1 MCRQGRMVWIGA
13 VLLALL
19 AGCGNLG
26 WIDLTFQPNADRKDS
41 GEANLRRINSA
52 EGWIEFFRDQ
62 INARREQPYGRDG
75 DFLILEADLFLGG
88 APAPVAQTA
97 PAADGGAVSDDSGVG
112 GPGFSN
118 TNVQEIGVDEADVV
132 KTDGQYIYMLVGSE
146 LRIIQAYPASELQE
160 LASVPLDGSSW
171 SNSQLYLNADRV
183 IAITQPQQ
191 VYLDDPIILLGD
203 GTVDNGREDEPRA
216 IQSPVELIEEYG
228 LYYEHQKTNVAVID
242 VSDAATPVIEAQWTL
257 DGYYVDSRMI
267 DGVLHVVLNQS
278 PYIPFDLEP
287 ATITTDNIEKFIP
300 AYDVSFAD
308 GSQDS
313 GTLVSWGDFYR
324 PADPD
329 GYNITSVVSIDTTNP
344 RAEFGSVAIMADT
357 GTVYASTTALY
368 LTDPNYDYFGDWRET
383 LDIHKFA
390 LTKGGAVYSA
400 SGSVEGRLVNQFALG
415 EYQDHLRVAT
425 TTGWPWAWDAQTST
439 NNVFVLATDGD
450 TLKTVGSITGL
461 APGEQIYSARFLGER
476 GFMVTFRQIDPLF
489 ALDLSNPADPKVA
502 GELKITGFSE
512 YIHPLDEDHLLTL
525 GRAGTDEGFIE
536 GLQLSIF
543 DVSDLSNPQLVTTKQ
558 IGGPGTYSEAEY
570 NHKAITF
577 YPQEN
582 LLALPV
588 QIYGDFWEY
597 ETSAVQVYHVTPQDG
612 ITLRGQ
618 ISTEPNAAAEYPSY
632 WGWSRGLFIDDR
644 VYAVTE
650 ISVQAASLDNPGDV
664 TQSIEIEGSSSVF
677 DGGFDDIIVLPAG
690 EDDAGSSDSGSPE
703 GGSAG
708 ETDANAGIEI

>member
-1 MCRQGRMVWIGA
+1 MCRPGRMVWSGA
-13 VLLALL
+13 VLFALL
-19 AGCGNLG
+19 AGCGDLG
-26 WIDLTFQPNADRKDS
+26 WVDLRYQPNVDRNDT
-41 GEANLRRINSA
+41 GEAALRRINSA
-52 EGWIEFFRDQ
+52 DGWIEFFRDQ
-62 INARREQPYGRDG
+62 ITARREQPNGRGG
-75 DFLILEADLFLGG
+75 DILILETDLALGG
-88 APAPVAQTA
+88 VGAPVPVGQAA
-97 PAADGGAVSDDSGVG
+97 PAADGGGVLDDSGVG
-112 GPGFSN
+112 GLGFST

-203 GTVDNGREDEPRA
+203 GAVDDGREDEPPA
-216 IQSPVELIEEYG
+216 IQSRVELIEEYG

-278 PYIPFDLEP
+278 PYIPFDLDP
-287 ATITTDNIEKFIP
+287 AAITTTNIEKFIP
-300 AYDVSFAD
+300 GYDASFAD
-308 GSQDS
+308 GSEDS
-313 GTLVSWGDFYR
+313 GMLVAWGDFYR

-329 GYNITSVVSIDTTNP
+329 GYNITSVVSIDTADP
-344 RAEFGSVAIMADT
+344 SAKFGSIAIMADP

-368 LTDPNYDYFGDWRET
+368 LTDPNYDYFGEWRET

-390 LTKGGAVYSA
+390 LAKGGATYSA

-439 NNVFVLATDGD
+439 NNVFVLAANGD
-450 TLKTVGSITGL
+450 TLETVGSITGM

-489 ALDLSNPADPKVA
+489 ALDLSNPANPRVA

-525 GRAGTDEGFIE
+525 GRAGTDDGFIQ

-543 DVSDLSNPQLVTTKQ
+543 DVSDLSNPQLVTAKQ
-558 IGGPGTYSEAEY
+558 IGGPGTSSEAEY
-570 NHKAITF
+570 NHKAMTF

-588 QIYGDFWEY
+588 LVYGESWEY
-597 ETSAVQVYHVTPQDG
+597 ETSAVQVYHVTPEDG
-612 ITLRGQ
+612 ITLPGQ
-618 ISTEPNAAAEYPSY
+618 
-632 WGWSRGLFIDDR
+632 
-644 VYAVTE
+644 
-650 ISVQAASLDNPGDV
+650 
-664 TQSIEIEGSSSVF
+664 
-677 DGGFDDIIVLPAG
+677 
-690 EDDAGSSDSGSPE
+690 
-703 GGSAG
+703 
-708 ETDANAGIEI
+708 

>member
-1 MCRQGRMVWIGA
+1 M
-13 VLLALL
+13 
-19 AGCGNLG
+19 
-26 WIDLTFQPNADRKDS
+26 
-41 GEANLRRINSA
+41 
-52 EGWIEFFRDQ
+52 
-62 INARREQPYGRDG
+62 
-75 DFLILEADLFLGG
+75 
-88 APAPVAQTA
+88 
-97 PAADGGAVSDDSGVG
+97 
-112 GPGFSN
+112 
-118 TNVQEIGVDEADVV
+118 
-132 KTDGQYIYMLVGSE
+132 
-146 LRIIQAYPASELQE
+146 
-160 LASVPLDGSSW
+160 
-171 SNSQLYLNADRV
+171 
-183 IAITQPQQ
+183 
-191 VYLDDPIILLGD
+191 
-203 GTVDNGREDEPRA
+203 
-216 IQSPVELIEEYG
+216 
-228 LYYEHQKTNVAVID
+228 
-242 VSDAATPVIEAQWTL
+242 
-257 DGYYVDSRMI
+257 
-267 DGVLHVVLNQS
+267 
-278 PYIPFDLEP
+278 
-287 ATITTDNIEKFIP
+287 
-300 AYDVSFAD
+300 
-308 GSQDS
+308 
-313 GTLVSWGDFYR
+313 
-324 PADPD
+324 
-329 GYNITSVVSIDTTNP
+329 
-344 RAEFGSVAIMADT
+344 
-357 GTVYASTTALY
+357 
-368 LTDPNYDYFGDWRET
+368 
-383 LDIHKFA
+383 
-390 LTKGGAVYSA
+390 
-400 SGSVEGRLVNQFALG
+400 VNQFALG

-489 ALDLSNPADPKVA
+489 ALDLSTPADPRVA

-558 IGGPGTYSEAEY
+558 IGGPGTSSEAEY
-570 NHKAITF
+570 NHKAMTF

-632 WGWSRGLFIDDR
+632 WGWSRGLFIADR

-664 TQSIEIEGSSSVF
+664 TQSIEIEGSTSVF

-690 EDDAGSSDSGSPE
+690 EDDAGSSE

-708 ETDANAGIEI
+708 ETDASEGIEI

>member
-1 MCRQGRMVWIGA
+1 MCRQCKMVWSGA

-26 WIDLTFQPNADRKDS
+26 WIDFRYQPDVDRNDT
-41 GEANLRRINSA
+41 GEVALRRINSA
-52 EGWIEFFRDQ
+52 DGWIEFFRDQ
-62 INARREQPYGRDG
+62 ITARREQPHGRDG
-75 DFLILEADLFLGG
+75 DFLILETDLFLGG
-88 APAPVAQTA
+88 ADAPAPVGQAA
-97 PAADGGAVSDDSGVG
+97 PAADGSAALDDSGVG
-112 GPGFSN
+112 GPGFST

-146 LRIIQAYPASELQE
+146 LRIIQAYPVSELQE

-171 SNSQLYLNADRV
+171 SNSRLFLNGDRV

-191 VYLDDPIILLGD
+191 IYFVDHSPILDASVATDD
-203 GTVDNGREDEPRA
+203 GVADDGRADEQSA
-216 IQSPVELIEEYG
+216 IQSRVELIEEYG
-228 LYYEHQKTNVAVID
+228 LYYEHQKTSVTVID

-278 PYIPFDLEP
+278 PYIPFDLEL
-287 ATITTDNIEKFIP
+287 AAITTENIEKFIP
-300 AYDVSFAD
+300 GYDASFAD
-308 GSQDS
+308 GSEDS
-313 GTLVSWGDFYR
+313 GVLVDWVDFYR

-329 GYNITSVVSIDTTNP
+329 GYNITSVVSIDTANP
-344 RAEFGSVAIMADT
+344 KAEFGSVAIMADP

-368 LTDPNYDYFGDWRET
+368 LTDPNYDYFGQWRET

-390 LTKGGAVYSA
+390 LTKGGAAYSA
-400 SGSVEGRLVNQFALG
+400 SGSVEGRLVNQFSLG

-425 TTGWPWAWDAQTST
+425 TTGRPWGWDAETST
-439 NNVFVLATDGD
+439 NNVFVLAANGD
-450 TLKTVGSITGL
+450 TLETVGSITGL

-489 ALDLSNPADPKVA
+489 ALDLSNPADPRVA
-502 GELKITGFSE
+502 GQLKIAGFSE

-525 GRAGTDEGFIE
+525 GRAGTDDGFIE

-543 DVSDLSNPQLVTTKQ
+543 DVSDLGNPQLVTAKQ
-558 IGGPGTYSEAEY
+558 IGGPGTSSEAEY

-588 QIYGDFWEY
+588 QIYGDSWEY
-597 ETSAVQVYHVTPQDG
+597 ETSAVQVYHVTPEDG
-612 ITLRGQ
+612 IALRGQ
-618 ISTEPNAAAEYPSY
+618 ISTEPDPAAEYPSY
-632 WGWSRGLFIDDR
+632 WGWSRGLFIDDT
-644 VYAVTE
+644 VFAVTE
-650 ISVQAASLDNPGDV
+650 ISVQAASLTDPGDV
-664 TQSIEIEGSSSVF
+664 TQSIEIEGSPNSPN
-677 DGGFDDIIVLPAG
+677 GEFDDIIILPAN
-690 EDDAGSSDSGSPE
+690 EDGR
-703 GGSAG
+703 
-708 ETDANAGIEI
+708 